1 MSGSEKSLADRLARV
16 GQSLGEREAPYREAL
31 SDAWR
36 RALQL
41 RGVVAGALDAYSRA
55 AARAG
60 ASNLSVRVGDAHI
73 DDKHLRSVEFD
84 VSRGR
89 HRAIV
94 TVKSRGEVTLVGPFK
109 AGKTEGPCKSF
120 PYGADDELHGA
131 LGDFLES
138 FLEEAATP

>member
-1 MSGSEKSLADRLARV
+1 MASSSPLAERLARV
-16 GQSLGEREAPYREAL
+16 GRTLGEREAPHREAL
-31 SDAWR
+31 ADAWK
-36 RALQL
+36 RAQQL
-41 RGVVAGALDAYSRA
+41 RILVAGALEAYEHA
-55 AARAG
+55 TQQAG
-60 ASNLSVRVGDAHI
+60 ATNLAVRLGDARV

-109 AGKTEGPCKSF
+109 AGKAEGPCKSF
-120 PYGADDELHGA
+120 PYGAEDELHGA